1 MASEFDLIT
10 RYFTRPAR
18 RAALGVGDDAALLEV
33 SPGKQLAVTMDTM
46 VAGTHFLVDS
56 EARPLGHKAL
66 AVNLSDLAA
75 MGAHPRF
82 ALLALSLPQADENW
96 LAEFADGFFH
106 LAGNFDVELVG
117 GDTTRGPLS
126 ITVTALGEVSPG
138 KALTRA
144 GARAG
149 DDIWVS
155 GVLGSAALAVL
166 HGKGEL
172 RLKGPDLAH
181 CLARLHTPVPRVALG
196 EALVGVAS
204 AAIDVSDGL
213 VADLGHLCERS
224 GVGAQIDL
232 PAVPCSPEVSAL
244 RNVPL
249 VQGAILAGGDDYE
262 LVFTAPASAARE
274 IVAISGR
281 VGVAATRVGRIIGA
295 SGVQVRDASGKM
307 IALAQEGFDHFR

>member
-1 MASEFDLIT
+1 MASEFDLIA

-18 RAALGVGDDAALLEV
+18 RAVLGVGDDAALIEV
-33 SPGKQLAVTMDTM
+33 SPGKQLAVTTDTL
-46 VAGTHFLVDS
+46 VAGTHFFLDT

-75 MGAHPRF
+75 MGAHPRY
-82 ALLALSLPQADENW
+82 ALLALTLPKADEGW
-96 LAEFADGFFH
+96 LAEFAEGFFR
-106 LAGNFDVELVG
+106 LAESFDVELIG

-126 ITVTALGEVSPG
+126 ITVTALGETSPG
-138 KALTRA
+138 RALTRG

-149 DDIWVS
+149 DEVWVS

-166 HGKGEL
+166 HLKGEL
-172 RLKGPDLAH
+172 RLKGPDLAR
-181 CLARLHTPVPRVALG
+181 CLARLHTPTPRVALG

-213 VADLGHLCERS
+213 VADLGHICERS

-244 RNVPL
+244 KNVPL
-249 VQGAILAGGDDYE
+249 VRGAMLAGGDDYE
-262 LVFTAPASAARE
+262 LVFTAPASAERE

-281 VGVAATRVGRIIGA
+281 VGVAATRVGRIVGGA
-295 SGVQVRDASGKM
+295 GVQVRDASGKA
-307 IALAQEGFDHFR
+307 IALAREGFDHFR